1 MAQITL
7 EKLAH
12 SYLAAPREDA
22 DYALK
27 ELDHV
32 WADGEAFALLG
43 PSGCG
48 KTTLLNIISGLV
60 PPSQGRIL
68 FDGQDVTDA
77 PTAARNIAQVFQFP
91 VVYDTLSVRDNLAFP
106 LRNRGLPPDQVAARV
121 QAVARML
128 GLEGELKRRARGLT
142 ADAKQKIS
150 LGRGMVRQ
158 DVNAILFDEPLTVID
173 PQMKWELRTQLK
185 ALHREFGHTM
195 IYVTHD
201 QTEALTF
208 ANRVVVMH
216 EGRVVQIGTPQE
228 LFERP
233 THTFVGYFIGSPGM
247 NVLPAA
253 VQGAEARLAGGVV
266 PLLQGYGDLQ
276 GRVEIGVRPEFLRLS
291 RDEGLPVLVRRVE
304 DVGRHRIVRAELGG
318 VAINVVADEG
328 EPLPSGDVRVIFDPA
343 HVGVYADGWLVE
355 GRP

>member
-1 MAQITL
+1 
-7 EKLAH
+7 
-12 SYLAAPREDA
+12 
-22 DYALK
+22 
-27 ELDHV
+27 
-32 WADGEAFALLG
+32 
-43 PSGCG
+43 
-48 KTTLLNIISGLV
+48 
-60 PPSQGRIL
+60 
-68 FDGQDVTDA
+68 
-77 PTAARNIAQVFQFP
+77 
-91 VVYDTLSVRDNLAFP
+91 
-106 LRNRGLPPDQVAARV
+106 
-121 QAVARML
+121 
-128 GLEGELKRRARGLT
+128 
-142 ADAKQKIS
+142 
-150 LGRGMVRQ
+150 MVRQ